1 MTTIGKIIETR
12 RKELGLT
19 LEEVGNAVGVTKS
32 TVKKWETGYIA
43 NMRRDRILAL
53 SKVLELNPNVLIDE
67 SDKQWD
73 EEFEKFVDD
82 IANNRETLI
91 KCLEKGFTNNKEVLL
106 ACDIVIEL
114 YSFNSKGLTMVKSFL
129 DMLIE
134 KDEYIVIEDDESV

>member
-1 MTTIGKIIETR
+1 MTTIGKIIEMR

-19 LEEVGNAVGVTKS
+19 LEEVGNAVGVSKS

-67 SDKQWD
+67 SDEQWD
-73 EEFEKFVDD
+73 EEFEKFVND
-82 IANNRETLI
+82 ITNSREVLL
-91 KCLEKGFTNNKEVLL
+91 KCLEKGFTNNKEIML
-106 ACDIVIEL
+106 AYDIVIEL
-114 YSFNSKGLTMVKSFL
+114 YSFNLKGLTMVKSFL

-134 KDEYIVIEDDESV
+134 KDEYIVMEDDENA